1 MPVASYLESGILT
14 LVLPL
19 GLLVV
24 VGISW
29 AVFARRHPRDF

>member
-19 GLLVV
+19 GLVLLILVW
-24 VGISW
+24 W
-29 AVFARRHPRDF
+29 AVFVRTHRKDF

>member
-19 GLLVV
+19 GLVLV
-24 VGISW
+24 ILIYW
-29 AVFARRHPRDF
+29 AVFVRSHPKDF